1 MAVEKH
7 YICTYQN
14 PNSSIKFFIL
24 SDYDFE
30 ENPGLYRFIT
40 SRERIEFWLNFESEE
55 RIKDTEK
62 IFQHL
67 LNGMTKS
74 QREKFPNK
82 SELEVLY
89 ELLKEQGVNQ
99 ITYCKGSQRQ
109 VEIKHY
115 YPPLRRR
122 VFHDD
127 SLERAYRIRR
137 FRERIIT
144 NAPRHQHQSQNRPH
158 IFP

>member
-74 QREKFPNK
+74 Q
-82 SELEVLY
+82 
-89 ELLKEQGVNQ
+89 GVNQ

-144 NAPRHQHQSQNRPH
+144 
-158 IFP
+158 